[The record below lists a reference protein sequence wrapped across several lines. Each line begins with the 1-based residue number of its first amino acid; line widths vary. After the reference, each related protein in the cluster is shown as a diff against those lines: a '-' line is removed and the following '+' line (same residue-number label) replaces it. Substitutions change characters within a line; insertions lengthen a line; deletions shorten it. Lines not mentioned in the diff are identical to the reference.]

1 MFLSKLTIN
10 VRSREFRRDYVDIHQ
25 MHRTIMSA
33 FPAVQDD
40 RPARQAHG
48 VLWRLEP
55 TRRGFELLVQSFTRP
70 DWSTLAAGYLECS
83 AQIREIDHVL
93 KVIQPGRKLAFRLV
107 ANPTRAVSPGI
118 NGQHSKR
125 FAHHRPEKQIEWLV
139 RQGERH
145 GFVLPLAKDGQPD
158 VAPSPCPTLR
168 GRKVPSDKAPERQQ
182 GPDEHESP
190 HGQSASQQASQQ
202 PHTIVIEPVRYDGHL
217 VITDPEAFQR
227 ALLTGIGRAK
237 AYGCGLLS
245 LAPARTVAVR

>member
-1 MFLSKLTIN
+1 VFLSKLTIN

-33 FPAVQDD
+33 FPAVLDG

-55 TRRGFELLVQSFTRP
+55 TRRGFELLVQSCTRP
-70 DWSTLAAGYLECS
+70 DWSSFVNGYLERP
-83 AQIREIDHVL
+83 AQVREIDHVL
-93 KVIQPGRKLAFRLV
+93 KVIRPGRKLAFRLV
-107 ANPTRAVSPGI
+107 ANPTQTINSGI
-118 NGQHSKR
+118 TGQRGKR
-125 FAHHRPEKQIEWLV
+125 FVHRRPDKQIEWLV

-145 GFVLPLAKDGQPD
+145 GFVLPLTRDGQPD

-168 GRKVPSDKAPERQQ
+168 GRKA
-182 GPDEHESP
+182 PDEHKLP
-190 HGQSASQQASQQ
+190 HDQPASQQ